1 LIIQWISNAIQTG
14 IKEIANVEETFKNH
28 LRGIINAMVGT
39 FTNAM
44 AERLNSKIQEV
55 KACGRGYRKFENF
68 RNAILFFHGG
78 LYLYPLN

>member
-1 LIIQWISNAIQTG
+1 LIIQWRSNAIQTG

-28 LRGIINAMVGT
+28 LRGIINAMVDT

-44 AERLNSKIQEV
+44 AERLNGKIQEV